1 MASSGWQGDRQIYGD
16 DSSYKMVVNIH
27 IDGITRS
34 NGAARVWGTARLT
47 MAQTTY
53 AWYYR
58 DNIAGQMYYNGAYQ
72 GDTWE
77 FKGWTDT
84 SDIRGATYDHGF
96 DVTLSAGNTSTS
108 ASIGFRTWDTR
119 GPSFTPVDSLQT
131 WTISF
136 DQFYGA
142 PNVPSVWNLTS
153 DGTPHQ
159 AHSKVQTASWGTNSS
174 RSRYEVLNASKTG
187 TYAYDYDH
195 DPGDL
200 YWTLPNGSNDI
211 NACAVIKW
219 YGRATNNHALSND
232 SGAAYIAT
240 PSAPAQTITAGSGIN
255 PGVTISATPRYKG
268 GTQNSSTCD
277 NGTLQRWQ
285 MAKMTQSQTGLPSTF
300 QLDSNNDSSTTK
312 VYTWDKSQFDAGVNY
327 KFMSRV
333 TNNYGGTSSLTSN
346 VIYCPT
352 GVSGTLTSKTTKT
365 LTFRGGYNYAG
376 DVNVASAGTIS
387 CYQLD
392 WGDSAD
398 NLNHT
403 VGPQTSNTF
412 TVSNLTPNQTVY
424 YRVTAWNVYG
434 LSNVSNVNSATTI
447 PRYDPVVSSIN
458 FSPQCPG
465 ADVAVNVSHTGGLTE
480 DELTVTSLKAE
491 WKPAN
496 SSAWTTLAELTGLNV
511 RAGQTYTMENVIS
524 SDAPEEGDY
533 HIRITASNGTDTS
546 ESIWVLSAPT
556 GVVLTSVALVP
567 NQPIQ
572 IRATATMSGELAP
585 YKYTFRTEGGAGT
598 RVRTFENTDT
608 SITVTSP
615 NYLLYDTEYTVTSR
629 VYNQMGL
636 WRQSAP
642 RTTRTDKRVHWYFVT
657 PSKTSEGSMTFAT
670 RNSTETLIEKPVA
683 DVYYV
688 VANAL
693 GDITSARIG
702 ENMNNKRLHFISE
715 TLHYRPE
722 NVASITFTNGKKLAY
737 DLDASAD
744 TFKFGIWNGN
754 TIETTFFDGVSW
766 LVSSYD
772 FPNGYTISAVSAPTD
787 TNLNASSAFST
798 TSLTEIPLPE
808 RGGN

>member
-1 MASSGWQGDRQIYGD
+1 MASVTN
-16 DSSYKMVVNIH
+16 SSTGAGYPYPNTLTLEFSWYSVDNNRHH
-27 IDGITRS
+27 IDWYVWASGGNSSAWQNVYNGLAGYKQSGTSNWNWLWGPAATGQPWGGNWLASGGFDLRHTDAVDVDFIIGGGYRS
-34 NGAARVWGTARLT
+34 SANYTEN
-47 MAQTTY
+47 QTT
-53 AWYYR
+53 
-58 DNIAGQMYYNGAYQ
+58 I
-72 GDTWE
+72 
-77 FKGWTDT
+77 
-84 SDIRGATYDHGF
+84 
-96 DVTLSAGNTSTS
+96 TLPALYGKPSAPTAQN
-108 ASIGFRTWDTR
+108 
-119 GPSFTPVDSLQT
+119 LQ
-131 WTISF
+131 
-136 DQFYGA
+136 
-142 PNVPSVWNLTS
+142 S
-153 DGTPHQ
+153 DGTPHK
-159 AHSKVQTASWGTNSS
+159 AHSRAETTDWGTNSD
-174 RSRYEVLNASKTG
+174 RKRYEVLNDNKAEA
-187 TYAYDYDH
+187 YAYDDDH

-200 YWTLPNGSNDI
+200 YWTLPNGSNDV
-211 NACAVIKW
+211 NTCSVIKW
-219 YGRATNNHALSND
+219 YGRAMNNHNLYND
-232 SGAAYIAT
+232 SGAMYIAT
-240 PSAPAQTITAGSGIN
+240 PSAPVQTITAGSGVN

-268 GTQNSSTCD
+268 GTQNSSTCN
-277 NGTLQRWQ
+277 NGTLKHWQ
-285 MAKMTQSQTGLPSTF
+285 MAKMTQSQTGTPSVF

-312 VYTWDKSQFDAGVNY
+312 VYTWDKGQFDAGVNY
-327 KFMSRV
+327 KFMSQV

-352 GVSGTLTSKTTKT
+352 GVSGALTSKTTKT

-376 DVNVASAGTIS
+376 DVNTTSAGTIS

-398 NLNHT
+398 NLSHT

-412 TVSNLTPNQTVY
+412 TVSNLVPNQTVY
-424 YRVTAWNVYG
+424 YRITAWNVYG

-458 FSPQCPG
+458 IFPQCPG
-465 ADVAVNVSHTGGLTE
+465 ADIEVSVAHTGGLTE

-491 WKPAN
+491 WKPVA
-496 SSAWTTLAELTGLNV
+496 SSTWTTLAELTGLNIS
-511 RAGQTYTMENVIS
+511 AGQTYTMENVIS
-524 SDAPEEGDY
+524 GDAPEEGDY

-546 ESIWVLSAPT
+546 ASIWTLAAPT
-556 GVVLTSVALVP
+556 EVVLTSVALVP

-572 IRATATMSGELAP
+572 IRATATMSGEISP

-598 RVRTFENTDT
+598 RIRTFENTDT

-636 WRQSAP
+636 WRQSTP
-642 RTTRTDKRVHWYFVT
+642 RTAQTDKRVHWYFVT
-657 PSKTSEGSMTFAT
+657 PSKTSESNMTFAT
-670 RNSTETLIEKPVA
+670 KNSTGTLAERPVV

-693 GDITSARIG
+693 GDITSERVG
-702 ENMNNKRLHFISE
+702 ENMNNKRLRFISE

-744 TFKFGIWNGN
+744 VFKFGIWDGD
-754 TIETTFFDGVSW
+754 TIETTFFDGTSW

-772 FPNGYTISAVSAPTD
+772 FPNGYTISTISATSG
-787 TNLNASSAFST
+787 NLNHSAAFST